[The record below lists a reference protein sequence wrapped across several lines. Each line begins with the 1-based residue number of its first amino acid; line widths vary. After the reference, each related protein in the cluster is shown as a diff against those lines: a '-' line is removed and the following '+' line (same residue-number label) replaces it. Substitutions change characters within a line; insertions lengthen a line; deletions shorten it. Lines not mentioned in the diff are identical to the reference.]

1 MKKIFF
7 AIMAGAMSLILT
19 ACGGG
24 GSGSPAT
31 STLHVLLTDTP
42 ACGYDHVYITVD
54 HVEISTDGYSWT
66 SIPVDST
73 VSQPIDLLNLTN
85 GALLSLGQAP
95 LSAGTYEQVRL
106 VLKSNGNAA
115 PWANSVVLSS
125 DPSTQIPL
133 TTPSAQQ
140 SGYKIVGP
148 FTVQA
153 GTQADL
159 VLDFDACKS
168 VVVAGNSGKYLLKP
182 VVTAMAEAVSGSV
195 TGTTLPGAQVYAEQN
210 GTIVNGTVADASTG
224 NFTLYPILLSSISGG
239 MVDVVVVPP
248 ASGTAGYD
256 TAIIQDV
263 PVGAATPVGTITPS
277 AATINTASGT
287 VMVAGSPGAANLVAN
302 QTVNSSGRTYE
313 IVSTSTTTGSYS
325 LPLAASGPDLG
336 TYSTTLPIPLTPDAD
351 AADVGIYSITA
362 MDAAGT
368 TATLSNVDVS
378 AGSATNQD
386 FTLNP

>member
-1 MKKIFF
+1 
-7 AIMAGAMSLILT
+7 LT

-54 HVEISTDGYSWT
+54 HVEISPDGNSWT
-66 SIPVDST
+66 SVPVDPSL
-73 VSQPIDLLNLTN
+73 SRIDLLKLQNKTVLTLV
-85 GALLSLGQAP
+85 GSAP

-182 VVTAMAEAVSGSV
+182 VVTAMAEAVSGSI
-195 TGTTLPGAQVYAEQN
+195 TGITYPGAQVYAEQS
-210 GTIVNGTVADASTG
+210 GTIVNNTVADASSG
-224 NFTLYPILLSSISGG
+224 NFILYPIPISNPPSVSH
-239 MVDVVVVPP
+239 VDVVVVPP

-263 PVGAATPVGTITPS
+263 PVGAETPVGQIYPS

-287 VMVAGSPGAANLVAN
+287 VMVGSPPVPGAANLVAD
-302 QTVNSSGRTYE
+302 QTVNSTGRSYE

-351 AADVGIYSITA
+351 ALDVGIYSITA